1 VTVALGTDV
10 SAGDEWLIPRV
21 LNDCFKVHMSESGDA
36 AVSVSA
42 AELLFT
48 ATLAGARALDLEER
62 VGNLDAGKEA
72 DFVVID
78 PQRQDLL
85 TEILARID
93 VDDTERLVFTLL
105 MGMREEAIA
114 AVYVNGRRVSPASPA
129 QRPTPDRGRV
139 RRRG

>member
-1 VTVALGTDV
+1 
-10 SAGDEWLIPRV
+10 
-21 LNDCFKVHMSESGDA
+21 M
-36 AVSVSA
+36 
-42 AELLFT
+42 FT